1 MDEARI
7 FKVPEDQCHIGLSWA
22 TAGNHTQSKIEG
34 RPVYDKVLKCEILAP
49 NQTKSTPVVE
59 LLRIFPDGT
68 EKHNATYYDKYRSQV
83 ELFRGSD
90 KGGDLQGTPLDQW
103 PMMDMQ
109 TTATFKAMKL
119 YTVEQIRDMGDTV
132 KQHFGMGASD
142 WQAKA
147 RNWLAAAADG
157 AIVGKL
163 TAELAQRDT
172 RIAELERQM
181 VELGNRL
188 TTQEERRGPGR
199 PRKDEA
205 A

>member
-7 FKVPEDQCHIGLSWA
+7 FKVPEDQCHIGLKWVVKGNQSA
-22 TAGNHTQSKIEG
+22 SKEAGRDI
-34 RPVYDKVLKCEILAP
+34 YDKVLEGELLAP
-49 NQTKSTPVVE
+49 GQQKSMPVVE
-59 LLRIFPDGT
+59 ILRIFPDGK
-68 EKHNATYYDKYRSQV
+68 EKRSIHYPKYKAQA
-83 ELFRGSD
+83 EAFMGND
-90 KGGDLQGTPLDQW
+90 AGGDLAGTPIDKCPLFGMEIAAQ
-103 PMMDMQ
+103 
-109 TTATFKAMKL
+109 FKAMKI
-119 YTVEQIRDMGDTV
+119 YTVEQVRDISDTA
-132 KQHFGMGASD
+132 KQHFGMGASE

-199 PRKDEA
+199 PRKA
-205 A
+205 